1 MRHATIARL
10 LVISTMV
17 IAAASAS
24 AGGGE
29 LPPGRQHVLSI
40 EGESTVMFVRQA
52 NLASFKIDYHAR
64 VEYIVNTRTGD
75 EALATKKTGGKSA
88 VTAKNKRK
96 AGDATA
102 AKAVAAVNLA
112 IHSSEMKFN
121 QNGQTVV
128 ESRMS
133 RSCFEGRLQPDA
145 PVVSFSSKNA
155 PPRLYEL
162 MKTFD
167 TTAASLLLDDSSKVV
182 QRKVRDELPQ
192 GPLIETLL
200 SIHTPIPRDAAFW
213 TAPTQLAMGHGQTA
227 KGTLRFDKNKESLAA
242 SGGLV
247 KVKVSGV
254 LKAEGVVAERFIKEG
269 RYTVTGEQTYDPSSR
284 EWRSARWSV
293 AVDNELANPAGL
305 TVAHAQGTMIVESKL
320 ASESSSTTDPP
331 KL

>member
-1 MRHATIARL
+1 MRHATVARL
-10 LVISTMV
+10 MVISTVV
-17 IAAASAS
+17 ITAASATT
-24 AGGGE
+24 GGE
-29 LPPGRQHVLSI
+29 LPPGRRHVLSI
-40 EGESTVMFVRQA
+40 DGENTVTFVPQA
-52 NLASFKIDYHAR
+52 NLAPLRIDYHAR

-75 EALATKKTGGKSA
+75 EALATKKTGGKNA

-96 AGDATA
+96 AGGAPV
-102 AKAVAAVNLA
+102 AKAVTTLDLA

-128 ESRMS
+128 ESRIS
-133 RSCFEGRLQPDA
+133 HSGFEGRLQPDA
-145 PVVSFSSKNA
+145 PIVTLSSNNA

-167 TTAASLLLDDSSKVV
+167 TTVASLLLDDSSKVL
-182 QRKVRDELPQ
+182 QRKVRHELPQ
-192 GPLIETLL
+192 RPLIETLL

-242 SGGLV
+242 TGGLV
-247 KVKVSGV
+247 KVKVSGM

-269 RYTVTGEQTYDPSSR
+269 RYTVTGEQTYDPGSR

-293 AVDNELANPAGL
+293 AVDNELANPVGL
-305 TVAHAQGTMIVESKL
+305 TVAHAQGTMIVESKI
-320 ASESSSTTDPP
+320 ASESSSTGDPP